1 MAHTE
6 LDDQTA
12 EAERQYRITENL
24 RARDM
29 TDANRYRFEQAERRL
44 HALLAALTPPQ
55 FLAYARATVAW
66 DEERNAADK
75 AANG

>member
-1 MAHTE
+1 MAHAE

-24 RARDM
+24 RSRDM
-29 TDANRYRFEQAERRL
+29 TDANRHRLQVSERRL
-44 HALLAALTPPQ
+44 HSLLAALTPPQ